1 MTDAKTV
8 HAFCDDALGGL
19 DATAIATLIAR
30 GELSRREVAEAAI
43 ARAKRLEPHINAIEL
58 PLFDTA
64 LDAATAT
71 ASGAFAG
78 VPTFIKDNTDLKG
91 LPTNQ
96 GSAAVNARPAKDDG
110 AFAKQL
116 LAQGFVTLG
125 KSRMPEFGFNAST
138 EFMGLNPVRNPWHL
152 DYSSGASSGGA
163 AALVAAGVVP
173 IAHANDGGGSIRIP
187 AAACGLVGLK
197 PTRGRFID
205 AEASSSLP
213 VNIVG
218 EGVVTRT
225 VRDTARFFAGMEQV
239 YRNRRLP
246 GVGSVEGPGK
256 RRLRVGLVLDSINGA
271 PTDAAT
277 RETVLQT
284 ARLLESL
291 GHRVSEM
298 PLSIKPSFA
307 DDFSIYWGMLSFLV
321 STFGKQLMSP
331 DFDKKMLDN
340 LSVGLARHYR
350 KNALKTP
357 AVLYRLKKS
366 QDDYARN
373 FRDYDVVLSPVLSHT
388 TPKLGWLSPEQDF
401 ESLFARLLQYVSFT
415 PLNNAT
421 GSPAISLPL
430 GATAEGLPIAVHFS
444 GAHGDEKTL
453 LELAFELEQ
462 AKGGFR
468 RIEDFARA

>member
-1 MTDAKTV
+1 MTEAKTV
-8 HAFCDDALGGL
+8 HAFCDDALGSL
-19 DATAIATLIAR
+19 DATAIATLIAC
-30 GELSRREVAEAAI
+30 GELSQREVAAAAI

-58 PLFDTA
+58 PLFDAA
-64 LDAATAT
+64 LDAATAA

-138 EFMGLNPVRNPWHL
+138 EYMGLNPVRNPWHL
-152 DYSSGASSGGA
+152 DYSSGASSGGS

-205 AEASSSLP
+205 AESVSSLP

-225 VRDTARFFAGMEQV
+225 VRDTARFYAGMEQV

-246 GVGSVEGPGK
+246 AVGAVEGPGK

-277 RETVLQT
+277 RDTVLQT
-284 ARLLESL
+284 AKLLESL

-298 PLSIKPSFA
+298 PLSIKPGFA
-307 DDFSIYWGMLSFLV
+307 DDFGIYWGMLSFLV

-331 DFDKKMLDN
+331 DFDKRMLDN

-366 QDDYARN
+366 QDDYARM

-468 RIEDFARA
+468 RIEDFALA

>member
-19 DATAIATLIAR
+19 DATDIATLIAR

-64 LDAATAT
+64 LDAAGAA

-138 EFMGLNPVRNPWHL
+138 EYMGLNPVRNPWNL

-205 AEASSSLP
+205 AEAASSLP

-225 VRDTARFFAGMEQV
+225 VRDTALFFAGMEQV

-246 GVGSVEGPGK
+246 GVGEVEGPGK
-256 RRLRVGLVLDSINGA
+256 RRLRIGLVLDSINGA

-277 RETVLQT
+277 RDTVLQT
-284 ARLLESL
+284 AKLLESL

-331 DFDKKMLDN
+331 DFDKRMLDN
-340 LSVGLARHYR
+340 LSLGLARHYR

-366 QDDYARN
+366 QDDYARM

-401 ESLFARLLQYVSFT
+401 DSLFARLLQYVSFT

-468 RIEDFARA
+468 RIEDFAPA